1 MILIL
6 LILSVVLV
14 FFIRFIDAIKSGCFY
29 AASRQDKP
37 PLLKKYIENIHF
49 AQTPLWYCVFGVFGI
64 LLFTIF
70 YLMNPAAWLLNLLAA
85 YLVSQG
91 TSTMAGPFYQGF
103 INVGC
108 GLPFIDENENREME
122 LANPLTGKTKWV
134 NRFWYGKRR
143 WYLSLVGILMVVG
156 GLLIVFL

>member
-1 MILIL
+1 MILTL
-6 LILSVVLV
+6 LILSIILV

-37 PLLKKYIENIHF
+37 TLLKKYMDNIHY

-64 LLFTIF
+64 LLFIIF
-70 YLMNPAAWLLNLLAA
+70 HLLNPTSILLNLVAA

-108 GLPFIDENENREME
+108 GLPFIDENENRKME

-134 NRFWYGKRR
+134 KRFWYGKRR
-143 WYLSLVGILMVVG
+143 FYLAFVGLLMVVV
-156 GLLIVFL
+156 GLLLIF